1 MHEDNQIN
9 QIMSSAI
16 EKIKSIAES
25 NTVIGVP
32 FETKDG
38 TLIFPLTKVSLGFV
52 AGGGEYGT
60 EKQFKEANKY
70 PFAGGS
76 GAGVSLHPIGLL
88 KIKDGDIKLIH
99 IDEKSPIERI
109 LETIPE
115 VIENFTRGKKDKDK
129 K

>member
-1 MHEDNQIN
+1 MDNQIN
-9 QIMSSAI
+9 EIMTTAI
-16 EKIKSIAES
+16 EKIKSVAES

-32 FETKDG
+32 FESKDG

-60 EKQFKEANKY
+60 VKQFKESNRY

-76 GAGVSLHPIGLL
+76 GAGVTLQPVGLL
-88 KIKDGDIKLIH
+88 KVKEGDVKLIH
-99 IDEKSPIERI
+99 IDDKSPVEKI

-115 VIENFTRGKKDKDK
+115 VIDNLAEMLKKDKEK
-129 K
+129 

>member
-1 MHEDNQIN
+1 MDNQIN
-9 QIMSSAI
+9 EIMSSAI
-16 EKIKSIAES
+16 DKIKAVAES

-32 FETKDG
+32 FEAKDG

-60 EKQFKEANKY
+60 VKQFKESNRY

-76 GAGVSLHPIGLL
+76 GAGVTLQPVGLL
-88 KIKDGDIKLIH
+88 KIKDGDVKLIH
-99 IDEKSPIERI
+99 IDEKSPMEKIV
-109 LETIPE
+109 ETIPKI
-115 VIENFTRGKKDKDK
+115 VDNITDIFKKDDK